1 MGVGA
6 DCNVFKDSIICK
18 TSQQNCDL
26 LRQKTNYY
34 LNIIRILAFVPV
46 FHISN
51 IELNKFFVK
60 TINYL
65 PFDGNTLPINV
76 YPKQS
81 VDKIMIVM
89 EIRVF
94 NTDLDF
100 YSN

>member
-34 LNIIRILAFVPV
+34 YLNIIRILAFVPV

-51 IELNKFFVK
+51 IELNKFLSKLLIIYHSMGIILFPLMYIQNKV
-60 TINYL
+60 
-65 PFDGNTLPINV
+65 
-76 YPKQS
+76 S
-81 VDKIMIVM
+81 
-89 EIRVF
+89 IR
-94 NTDLDF
+94 L
-100 YSN
+100 